1 MTCVERDFVDQEAR
15 HFPTDRTLGEAVR
28 QLIRRRWASNA
39 AKHLEREWDLD
50 PKTAKNVVQAGNV
63 SERTLT
69 KAIRAEGWGF
79 LAALGEELTGHTY
92 DQHLENRREETR
104 RVEERL
110 ARRRDRVRDLEARA
124 SELVRMGHGV
134 GSGLDR

>member
-1 MTCVERDFVDQEAR
+1 M
-15 HFPTDRTLGEAVR
+15 PTDR
-28 QLIRRRWASNA
+28 QHFPRRMATALAGLLSRV
-39 AKHLEREWDLD
+39 H
-50 PKTAKNVVQAGNV
+50 PTAKQMARAYQIDPATAENIRKGHLSIPTLEKVVAV
-63 SERTLT
+63 
-69 KAIRAEGWGF
+69 EGWS
-79 LAALGEELTGHTY
+79 LWAALGEELTGHTY
-92 DQHLENRREETR
+92 DQHLENRIEETR

>member
-28 QLIRRRWASNA
+28 QLIRRRWTSNA

-92 DQHLENRREETR
+92 DQHLENRIEETR

>member
-1 MTCVERDFVDQEAR
+1 MTCVERDFVDQKAQL
-15 HFPTDRTLGEAVR
+15 FPSDRTIGEAVR
-28 QLIRRRWASNA
+28 RVIRRRWPANA

-50 PKTAKNVVQAGNV
+50 PKTAKNVVQAGAV

-69 KAIRAEGWGF
+69 KAIRAEGWG
-79 LAALGEELTGHTY
+79 LLNELGEALTGHTY
-92 DQHLENRREETR
+92 DQHLELRIEETR
-104 RVEERL
+104 RAKERL
-110 ARRRDRVRDLEARA
+110 ARRRERIRDLEARA